1 MLAALTAAGLARS
14 LRQEARERR
23 SPVCSAAL
31 MSHTALTMPVEEQLR
46 RSPRERL
53 LEAAREL
60 FYAEGV
66 HTVGID
72 RVIERAGVAKASLYS
87 TFGSKEGLVR
97 AYLEDYHDRILGRRR
112 AAADAESDPVAAI
125 LAVFDSLAR
134 DYQRPDYNGCAFSG
148 ARAEEPAGGP
158 VDAAARAYRAEV
170 RDLFRELCSRGGR
183 QGSRSARMAAAAALQ
198 RRRRERED
206 RARPRSGDRSAGS
219 GRDAAGVRAQ
229 LACPGLRARAT

>member
-1 MLAALTAAGLARS
+1 
-14 LRQEARERR
+14 
-23 SPVCSAAL
+23 
-31 MSHTALTMPVEEQLR
+31 MPVEEELR
-46 RSPRERL
+46 RPPRERL

-97 AYLEDYHDRILGRRR
+97 AYLEEYRDRVLARRR
-112 AAADAESDPVAAI
+112 AAAQAQSDPVAAI

-158 VDAAARAYRAEV
+158 VDAAARAYREEI
-170 RDLFRELCSRGGR
+170 RELFRELC
-183 QGSRSARMAAAAALQ
+183 
-198 RRRRERED
+198 
-206 RARPRSGDRSAGS
+206 
-219 GRDAAGVRAQ
+219 VRAGAADPDLLAWQ
-229 LACPGLRARAT
+229 LQILYSGGAESAKIERDPAVPAAQRAAVETLLASALG

>member
-1 MLAALTAAGLARS
+1 
-14 LRQEARERR
+14 
-23 SPVCSAAL
+23 
-31 MSHTALTMPVEEQLR
+31 MSHTALTMTVEEELK

-72 RVIERAGVAKASLYS
+72 RVIDRAGVAKASLYS

-97 AYLEDYHDRILGRRR
+97 AYLEDYQARVLGRRR

-134 DYQRPDYNGCAFSG
+134 DYKRPDYNGCAFSG

-170 RDLFRELCSRGGR
+170 RELFRELCQRAGAKDPDLLAWQLQLLYSGGAE
-183 QGSRSARMAAAAALQ
+183 SAKIERDPEVSAAQRAAVETLLAAAL
-198 RRRRERED
+198 
-206 RARPRSGDRSAGS
+206 A
-219 GRDAAGVRAQ
+219 
-229 LACPGLRARAT
+229 